1 MIRNTRDS
9 KGMHL
14 LTFLKKGGRCLKVEI
29 KELYIRNKINSLSEE
44 EWIQENSSS
53 PKKTKKSEVGHVVSS
68 PS

>member
-14 LTFLKKGGRCLKVEI
+14 LTFLKKGGSCLKI
-29 KELYIRNKINSLSEE
+29 KELYIHNKINSLSEE
-44 EWIQENSSS
+44 ECIEENSSS

>member
-14 LTFLKKGGRCLKVEI
+14 LTFLKKGGSCLKVEI
-29 KELYIRNKINSLSEE
+29 KELYIHNKINSLSEE
-44 EWIQENSSS
+44 KWIEENSSS